1 MSNVVKAIA
10 ATDTGARRI
19 KSNKSQLF
27 QDVFNV
33 KEDIGTIRDHQD
45 VLKEYRIG
53 ITLGNKCYVSE
64 LDYIKHGDIALQEAI
79 QRTKQQVIEAIFG
92 EFRQDFRL
100 IERNLYNYEFEQ
112 AASALRMMERKMF
125 SEE

>member
-10 ATDTGARRI
+10 ATDTGSRII
-19 KSNKSQLF
+19 KSDKSQLF

-33 KEDIGTIRDHQD
+33 KEDIGTRGYHDNI
-45 VLKEYRIG
+45 LKEYRIG
-53 ITLGNKCYVSE
+53 ITLGSKCYVSE
-64 LDYIKHGDIALQEAI
+64 LDYTKHGDNVLQEAI
-79 QRTKQQVIEAIFG
+79 KRTKQQVIEAIFG

-112 AASALRMMERKMF
+112 AASALRVMERRMF